1 LAGIAG
7 GLTRP
12 SRLLKHP
19 ARHGSSEAWLSFDD
33 RGGGSGM
40 RGFAVTHPSI
50 GAKAPVPLAVH
61 CRPRPS
67 SVIESERIS
76 STGCYTETAGGAA
89 AGGLRMKARRLLED
103 SSFGPDQVKA
113 MGKALDK
120 AWAQIAPSVD
130 NRPEAIQAARYALAD
145 IILSL
150 GAQGNLDPEWL
161 ADTAVQLMVTQSS
174 RSQP

>member
-1 LAGIAG
+1 
-7 GLTRP
+7 
-12 SRLLKHP
+12 
-19 ARHGSSEAWLSFDD
+19 
-33 RGGGSGM
+33 
-40 RGFAVTHPSI
+40 
-50 GAKAPVPLAVH
+50 
-61 CRPRPS
+61 
-67 SVIESERIS
+67 
-76 STGCYTETAGGAA
+76 
-89 AGGLRMKARRLLED
+89 MKARRLLED